1 MNNFTKH
8 RIEVFGINGCH
19 DAIKSS
25 LVHVNKIIIERNS
38 PADKNTKMNEAIDS
52 LSSNL
57 IEKIDAES
65 FKKIVDNN
73 RAQGILIKAQCCIR
87 SGSRPSQLRANIKN
101 LCWWRY

>member
-73 RAQGILIKAQCCIR
+73 RAQGILIKAQVKTFIAYGR
-87 SGSRPSQLRANIKN
+87 GGYASG
-101 LCWWRY
+101 